1 MAIEY
6 HKELTQEEDKTD
18 LPTNE
23 VLVHDNADR
32 EPDRA
37 PDLPSLFNTLFYY
50 PNYAVNERSKGIRKR
65 T

>member
-6 HKELTQEEDKTD
+6 HSELTEKEDQTD
-18 LPTNE
+18 FPTNE

-37 PDLPSLFNTLFYY
+37 PVLPSLFNTPFYY
-50 PNYAVNERSKGIRKR
+50 PNYAVNKRSKGTRKR